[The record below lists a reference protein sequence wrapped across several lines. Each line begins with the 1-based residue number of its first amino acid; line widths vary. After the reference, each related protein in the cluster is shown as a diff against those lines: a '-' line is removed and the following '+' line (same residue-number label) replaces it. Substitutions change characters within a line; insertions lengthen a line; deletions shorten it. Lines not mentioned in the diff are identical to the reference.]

1 MDEPPRSTHEIH
13 AETRPGPIGL
23 TDHPRRE
30 RKILKTHEINAETRP
45 GPIGLTDHPETQRF
59 RYQTHHLSSIKA
71 KAKSQKQNN
80 SQH

>member
-13 AETRPGPIGL
+13 
-23 TDHPRRE
+23 
-30 RKILKTHEINAETRP
+30 AETRP